1 MQKVREYSCDM
12 ERHDAIMKVIDE
24 CIEADI
30 FKEVLQKY
38 REEILRMSFWEFDE
52 EEYKEYLIS
61 EERENTERERKRA
74 DEAEARADE
83 AEARADE
90 AEARADEAE
99 ARADEVEAKAE
110 RMREE
115 AIRNTIAAMR
125 DANIDN
131 ETIRAKMLTIYP
143 ACDNIVDKYLGSV

>member
-1 MQKVREYSCDM
+1 M
-12 ERHDAIMKVIDE
+12 ERHDAIMKVMDE
-24 CIEADI
+24 CIEAGI
-30 FKEVLQKY
+30 FKEVLEKY

-61 EERENTERERKRA
+61 EERENTERERR
-74 DEAEARADE
+74 
-83 AEARADE
+83 RADE

>member
-61 EERENTERERKRA
+61 EERENTERERR
-74 DEAEARADE
+74 
-83 AEARADE
+83 RADE

>member
-1 MQKVREYSCDM
+1 
-12 ERHDAIMKVIDE
+12 
-24 CIEADI
+24 
-30 FKEVLQKY
+30 
-38 REEILRMSFWEFDE
+38 MSFWEFDE

-83 AEARADE
+83 AEAR
-90 AEARADEAE
+90 
-99 ARADEVEAKAE
+99 AE

>member
-24 CIEADI
+24 CIKADI

-61 EERENTERERKRA
+61 EERENTERERR
-74 DEAEARADE
+74 
-83 AEARADE
+83 RADE

>member
-1 MQKVREYSCDM
+1 
-12 ERHDAIMKVIDE
+12 
-24 CIEADI
+24 
-30 FKEVLQKY
+30 
-38 REEILRMSFWEFDE
+38 MSFWEFDE

-61 EERENTERERKRA
+61 EERENTERERK
-74 DEAEARADE
+74 
-83 AEARADE
+83 
-90 AEARADEAE
+90 RADEAE

>member
-12 ERHDAIMKVIDE
+12 ERHDAIMKVMDE
-24 CIEADI
+24 CIEAGI
-30 FKEVLQKY
+30 FKEVLEKY

-90 AEARADEAE
+90 
-99 ARADEVEAKAE
+99 VEAKAE

-131 ETIRAKMLTIYP
+131 ETIRTKMLIIYP
-143 ACDNIVDKYLGSV
+143 ACDNIVDKYLE

>member
-24 CIEADI
+24 CIEAGI

-61 EERENTERERKRA
+61 EERENTERERK
-74 DEAEARADE
+74 
-83 AEARADE
+83 RADE

>member
-24 CIEADI
+24 CIKADI

-61 EERENTERERKRA
+61 EERENTERERK
-74 DEAEARADE
+74 
-83 AEARADE
+83 RADE

>member
-24 CIEADI
+24 CIEAGI

-61 EERENTERERKRA
+61 EERENTERERK
-74 DEAEARADE
+74 RADE

>member
-24 CIEADI
+24 CIEAGI

-52 EEYKEYLIS
+52 EEYKEYLIF
-61 EERENTERERKRA
+61 EERENTERERR
-74 DEAEARADE
+74 
-83 AEARADE
+83 RADE

>member
-24 CIEADI
+24 CIKADI

-61 EERENTERERKRA
+61 EARENTERERKRA
-74 DEAEARADE
+74 DEAEMR
-83 AEARADE
+83 
-90 AEARADEAE
+90 
-99 ARADEVEAKAE
+99 AKAE
-110 RMREE
+110 KENAIVNMIDTMRELG
-115 AIRNTIAAMR
+115 ADDRMIRSKLLNLYPSCEEKVDSCIA
-125 DANIDN
+125 
-131 ETIRAKMLTIYP
+131 K
-143 ACDNIVDKYLGSV
+143 